1 MRYFEVRFILSE
13 IEGLNEILQSDLC
26 DIGFE
31 SFQDT
36 EDGFFAYCQ
45 DDHYDEMKIKDV
57 VINFIDNN
65 PNITISTEAIIIEE
79 QNWNEEWEKA
89 YPAVLIDDYCYV
101 HAPFHEPMENVPFN
115 IEISPKMSFGTAHH
129 PTTYQILQFL
139 KNEDVMGKDVM
150 DMGSGT
156 GVLAILAKLK
166 EANYVEAIDNDSW
179 AYENALENV
188 VRNNVDV
195 VVKLGDANSL
205 DRNYDVFIA
214 NINRNILLQ
223 DMEKYSSHIK
233 TSGVL
238 FLSGFYTQ
246 DVDILVNE
254 VKKYGF
260 VLEKQLTKENWAA
273 LRLVKN

>member
-36 EDGFFAYCQ
+36 EDGFLAYCQ
-45 DDHYDEMKIKDV
+45 EDLYDEMKIKDV

-79 QNWNEEWEKA
+79 QNWNEQWEKA

-129 PTTYQILQFL
+129 PTTYQILQFI
-139 KNEDVMGKDVM
+139 KDEDVKGKDVM

-188 VRNNVDV
+188 ERNNVDV

-260 VLEKQLTKENWAA
+260 VLKKQLTKENWAA

>member
-36 EDGFFAYCQ
+36 EDGFLAYCQ
-45 DDHYDEMKIKDV
+45 EDLYDEMKIKDV

-101 HAPFHEPMENVPFN
+101 HAPFHEPMENVSFN

-139 KNEDVMGKDVM
+139 KDEDVKGKDVM

-246 DVDILVNE
+246 DVDILVKE
-254 VKKYGF
+254 VEKYGF

>member
-36 EDGFFAYCQ
+36 EDGFLAYCQ
-45 DDHYDEMKIKDV
+45 EDLYDEMKIKDV

-139 KNEDVMGKDVM
+139 KDEDVKGKDVM

-246 DVDILVNE
+246 DVDILVKE
-254 VKKYGF
+254 VEKYGF

>member
-36 EDGFFAYCQ
+36 EDGFLAYCQ
-45 DDHYDEMKIKDV
+45 EDLYDEMKIKDV

-101 HAPFHEPMENVPFN
+101 HAPFHEPIENVPFN

-139 KNEDVMGKDVM
+139 KDEDVKGKDVM

-166 EANYVEAIDNDSW
+166 DANYVEAIDNDSW

-188 VRNNVDV
+188 ERNNVDV

-246 DVDILVNE
+246 DVEILVNE

>member
-36 EDGFFAYCQ
+36 EDGFLAYCQ
-45 DDHYDEMKIKDV
+45 EDLYDEMKIKDV

-139 KNEDVMGKDVM
+139 KNEDVKGKDVM

-188 VRNNVDV
+188 ERNNVDV
-195 VVKLGDANSL
+195 VVKLGDANTL

-233 TSGVL
+233 PSGVL
-238 FLSGFYTQ
+238 FLSGFYTP